1 VNTHPPAHA
10 APSPSGHTRGIFIL
24 ILTGM
29 LAIGAAVGAQMWR
42 KDLPVRGVRVEGNRI
57 VPGADLIRL
66 AAVPMDKRLYD
77 IDLAAVCERLRKNP
91 FLKKVDVHRDPPD
104 HVLIRVEE
112 RVPLAVIAAARM
124 CYLDADGML
133 MPVIRSDNAFDLPV
147 ITGADDVQ
155 TCEVGKQLTHPAVR
169 EALVLVLAAQQLDE
183 ALYRRIS
190 EIHIQPSGDLLM
202 YTADAGV
209 PVVVGRG
216 DITSKLA
223 KFDAF
228 WTTVVSTRGA
238 QHLASVDLRYADQ
251 VVVRWTTND
260 EQMTN

>member
-1 VNTHPPAHA
+1 MNTQRPSHTAPPASAHA
-10 APSPSGHTRGIFIL
+10 RGIL
-24 ILTGM
+24 VLTLTGV
-29 LAIGAAVGAQMWR
+29 LAIGAAVGAQIWR
-42 KDLPVRGVRVEGNRI
+42 KDLPVHGVRVEGNRI
-57 VPGADLIRL
+57 VPGTDLIRL

-77 IDLAAVCERLRKNP
+77 IDLRAVCERLRKNP
-91 FLKKVDVHRDPPD
+91 FLKNVAVHRDPPD

-112 RVPLAVIAAARM
+112 RVPLAVIAAAHM
-124 CYLDADGML
+124 CYLDAEGML

-155 TCEVGKQLTHPAVR
+155 TCAVGTPLTHPAIR
-169 EALVLVLAAQQLDE
+169 EALVLVQAAQQLDE
-183 ALYRRIS
+183 GLYRRIS
-190 EIHIQPSGDLLM
+190 EVHIQPAGDLLM

-209 PVVVGRG
+209 PVVMGRG

-228 WTTVVSTRGA
+228 WSTVVSTRGA
-238 QHLASVDLRYADQ
+238 QHLASVDLRFADQ